1 MGEKTMEYYTA
12 IKKNEL
18 DLDTWTWKYVHML
31 LSEKSQLRY
40 NKHNTVWSLKI
51 VKLMKTKSKM
61 VTSKGLGEGKMG
73 SYC

>member
-1 MGEKTMEYYTA
+1 MLEEWMGEKTMEYYTA

-40 NKHNTVWSLKI
+40 NKHNTVWSSF
-51 VKLMKTKSKM
+51 KLL
-61 VTSKGLGEGKMG
+61 GL
-73 SYC
+73 

>member
-12 IKKNEL
+12 IKKYEL

-40 NKHNTVWSLKI
+40 NKHNTVWSSF
-51 VKLMKTKSKM
+51 KLL
-61 VTSKGLGEGKMG
+61 GL
-73 SYC
+73 